1 MDTYQISF
9 WCFTNLCNLFYYL
22 FLMYCISNTLAP
34 QKTQNIL
41 IEVGWASLKL
51 YHSAKMKAEQFLK
64 QQLENY
70 LGKNYK
76 QVFKQC
82 QDIELERT
90 YYIKDGNETNVLLN
104 DVDMVVTYYHNLKS
118 NKNNIPVLINNE
130 ADSFS
135 SVLIETKYCSYHFIN
150 IVLLNMNDE
159 NNIDINLFKPFNFY
173 IEGNVILNR
182 VFLEWYCN
190 KYHQVKL
197 NNNYKVQIIDDNA
210 NFINL
215 DHNQG
220 ILLNK
225 DTYTI
230 ISSNNEI
237 IKNNDFIEESNPII
251 ENINMNI
258 NEADAVFSD
267 SDNDNDNDNKIT
279 LIEEANGLRR
289 RTRYN

>member
-1 MDTYQISF
+1 MDSYQISF
-9 WCFTNLCNLFYYL
+9 WCFTNLCSLFYYL
-22 FLMYCISNTLAP
+22 FLMYCVSNTLAP
-34 QKTQNIL
+34 QKTQTFL

-64 QQLENY
+64 QQLENC

-82 QDIELERT
+82 QDIQLERT
-90 YYIKDGNETNVLLN
+90 YYIKDGDETNILLN
-104 DVDMVVTYYHNLKS
+104 DADMVITYYHNLKS
-118 NKNNIPVLINNE
+118 DENNIPVLINNE

-135 SVLIETKYCSYHFIN
+135 SVLIESKYCSYHFIN
-150 IVLLNMNDE
+150 IVLLNTNSE
-159 NNIDINLFKPFNFY
+159 NNIEINLFKPFNFY
-173 IEGNVILNR
+173 IDGNVILNK

-190 KYHQVKL
+190 KYYQVKL
-197 NNNYKVQIIDDNA
+197 NNNYKLQIIDDNA

-225 DTYTI
+225 DNYTI
-230 ISSNNEI
+230 ISYSNNET
-237 IKNNDFIEESNPII
+237 IKNTLIEENKCSNPII
-251 ENINMNI
+251 ENINI

-267 SDNDNDNDNKIT
+267 SDNDNNNDKT